1 MRDVICIS
9 SEDGAGALA
18 AASLVA
24 RELDF
29 RLIDEDIVTRAATEA
44 GVDREVMADVE
55 RRKSVFERL
64 LGEVAKSG
72 MSAGY
77 GFAPGMTD
85 FPAGPASD
93 EMRGLIR
100 SVIEESANE
109 GRTVMVSHAA
119 SLALGDRDGVLRVL
133 VTASPQTRASRIA
146 ATQDIDEKEAE
157 RALKR
162 SDANRADYIKRFYGV
177 QEQPTHYD
185 LVINTDR
192 LTPEEASRLIV
203 QAAAAGSAGSA

>member
-24 RELDF
+24 RELDY
-29 RLIDEDIVTRAATEA
+29 RLIDEGIVTRAAAEA

-55 RRKSVFERL
+55 RRKSTFERL
-64 LGEVAKSG
+64 LNEVAKSG

-85 FPAGPASD
+85 APAGPASD

-100 SVIEESANE
+100 SVIEEAARE

-119 SLALGDRDGVLRVL
+119 SLALGDEDGVLRVF
-133 VTASPQTRASRIA
+133 VTASPETRASRMA
-146 ATQDIDEKEAE
+146 STEGIDEREAA
-157 RALKR
+157 RTIKR
-162 SDANRADYIKRFYGV
+162 SDSNRADYIKRFYGI

-192 LTPEEASRLIV
+192 LTPEEASRLIL
-203 QAAAAGSAGSA
+203 QAAGG

>member
-18 AASLVA
+18 AAGLVA

-44 GVDREVMADVE
+44 GVDRAVMADVE

-64 LGEVAKSG
+64 LDEIGKSG
-72 MSAGY
+72 MSSGY
-77 GFAPGMTD
+77 GFATGMTD
-85 FPAGPASD
+85 LPGGPASD

-100 SVIEESANE
+100 SVIEETAQE
-109 GRTVMVSHAA
+109 GRTIMVSHAA
-119 SLALGDRDGVLRVL
+119 SLALGDQEGVLRVF
-133 VTASPQTRASRIA
+133 VTASPQTRASRMA
-146 ATQDIDEKEAE
+146 ATQDIDEKDAE

-177 QEQPTHYD
+177 QELPTHYD

-192 LTPEEASRLIV
+192 LTPEEASRLIL
-203 QAAAAGSAGSA
+203 AAAGSQTGG